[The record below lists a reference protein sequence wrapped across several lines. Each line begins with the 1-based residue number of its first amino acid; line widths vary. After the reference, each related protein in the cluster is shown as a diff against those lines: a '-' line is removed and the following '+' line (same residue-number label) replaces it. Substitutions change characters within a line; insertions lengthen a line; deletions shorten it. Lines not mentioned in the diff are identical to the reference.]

1 MEKVIGSNPI
11 LPTNQN
17 TNTIVLFNQRRYM
30 EHLFDD
36 ILEKNEQIIKI
47 IKPSKSRYVKA
58 LFAPFIIPI
67 FWPHLILILVLT
79 LFTLPFFYMHGY
91 KNLYYA
97 YTNKRLI
104 VRIGIIGV
112 DYHSL
117 DFKNITAS
125 SVDVGLFDK
134 SKNAT
139 TGTIFFKSSSSSIKF
154 QYVENPYDLLRE
166 IREHIDSINEN
177 TNSENN
183 QTSSELKF

>member
-1 MEKVIGSNPI
+1 
-11 LPTNQN
+11 
-17 TNTIVLFNQRRYM
+17 M

-47 IKPSKSRYVKA
+47 IKPSKSRYTKA
-58 LFAPFIIPI
+58 MFAPFIIPI
-67 FWPHLILILVLT
+67 FWPHLILILVVT
-79 LFTLPFFYMHGY
+79 LFTFPFIYMHGY

-104 VRIGIIGV
+104 VRKGMIGV
-112 DYHSL
+112 DYRSL

-125 SVDVGLFDK
+125 SVAVDLFDK
-134 SKNAT
+134 GKKAT
-139 TGTIFFKSSSSSIKF
+139 TGTISFSSPTSSIKF

-177 TNSENN
+177 ANSENN
-183 QTSSELKF
+183 